1 MNDDYENV
9 EWNVHATTDVY
20 TPLAEAQ
27 DPLTALSNSYDA
39 KTFTQEVACKEP
51 DKDFITYARNLPC
64 FI

>member
-39 KTFTQEVACKEP
+39 KTLTQEVVS
-51 DKDFITYARNLPC
+51 TQQQNNNNSY
-64 FI
+64 

>member
-39 KTFTQEVACKEP
+39 KTLTQEVVS
-51 DKDFITYARNLPC
+51 TQQNNNNSY
-64 FI
+64 

>member
-39 KTFTQEVACKEP
+39 KTFTQEVACYK
-51 DKDFITYARNLPC
+51 TRQRLYYLC
-64 FI
+64 S